1 MGDNV
6 AMDGEIKVDPQHEEA
21 QQLQQRPDSSS
32 TADEALQVG
41 PPADAST
48 TTPASPVL
56 VFLNSASG
64 GKMGP
69 KVLEKIRALIPESQ
83 LFDLQEVGQGRWKP
97 EDKLKLFQH
106 TKDTKVLIC
115 GGDGTMGW
123 ILSCIDRLRM
133 AAEPGPSVS
142 QEESFPVAM
151 MPLGTGNDLARTF
164 GWGPGFTRTMLKPK
178 FLDRVKEA
186 PAARLDR
193 WLLSVMPYEPLG
205 SEDKVKSTKIP
216 PTFSLH
222 RYASAIGDPI
232 GGGQD
237 LAGAVMNDASEHK
250 RIQSVLRM
258 GRSFSVKMSSQAKS
272 VHEDEMNRS
281 SSQGSRSLASSRH
294 GDVEGGFLGSFRAAS
309 AFGGEFKTGETAV
322 ESETSS
328 ITEAGAGGG
337 GGGAA
342 GAPSM
347 MARAS
352 SAPPALRYS
361 GGNAGGVGGGGG
373 SAGVVAMPTVGEVVD
388 VPDREEEEEASSSV
402 GSSGPSSPVAE
413 VTSKTSDG
421 KAAEGTAKKEGG
433 TAAAASAVVAAVETE
448 ETPQEGRADPT
459 AVENLSATSI
469 GGVEGGSCSGG
480 GVEETPVASEPAS
493 GSAEE
498 GKTTVGAPA
507 GQDEGRAAEETAER
521 EANVARGAAA
531 TLVAR
536 AAAKATRAGEEKTPI
551 DEGEEE
557 DGGAA
562 AADGKVKA
570 AVQTD
575 NQLRRMGPRAMP
587 SISVMQRFETWE
599 SYDAVFCNYFS
610 FGVDAIAALA
620 FHEHRQAYP
629 QLFTSRFRNQVW
641 YARKGFPAAGGI
653 PCGSQPPPPPVSKYL
668 ELRVKS
674 TPSSDWETLELDS
687 TLRGVVVLNLQ
698 SYGGGRNL
706 WGTAQPGCW
715 QKQFAKAAPD
725 DGLLEIVGITNIF
738 KLGCIMGCNKA
749 GARAHRLAQAAE
761 VELRIRSEIHMQ
773 IDGEPWKQAPAKINI
788 QHYGQSTCLRGH
800 RQ

>member
-6 AMDGEIKVDPQHEEA
+6 AMDNGELKVDPQQEEA
-21 QQLQQRPDSSS
+21 QQLQLQQQPDSSS
-32 TADEALQVG
+32 TAEEALQVG
-41 PPADAST
+41 PPADAAST

-133 AAEPGPSVS
+133 AAEPSPSVS
-142 QEESFPVAM
+142 QEENFPVAM

-164 GWGPGFTRTMLKPK
+164 GWGPGFTRAMLKPK

-205 SEDKVKSTKIP
+205 SEAKVKSTKIP

-250 RIQSVLRM
+250 RTQSVLRI

-294 GDVEGGFLGSFRAAS
+294 GDVEGGFRGSFGAAS
-309 AFGGEFKTGETAV
+309 AFGGEFKTEETAA
-322 ESETSS
+322 ESERSS
-328 ITEAGAGGG
+328 ITGAGAGAGGG
-337 GGGAA
+337 GGAA
-342 GAPSM
+342 GGPSM

-361 GGNAGGVGGGGG
+361 GGNAGGGGGGGGGGG

-402 GSSGPSSPVAE
+402 GSSSGPSSPVVE
-413 VTSKTSDG
+413 VTSKASDG

-433 TAAAASAVVAAVETE
+433 TAAAAAAVVAAVEAE
-448 ETPQEGRADPT
+448 ETPQEGGADPT
-459 AVENLSATSI
+459 AVENLGATTT
-469 GGVEGGSCSGG
+469 GGVEGGSGGGGGGGGG

-498 GKTTVGAPA
+498 GKTAVVAPA
-507 GQDEGRAAEETAER
+507 GQDEGKAAEEAAER

-531 TLVAR
+531 TVAAR
-536 AAAKATRAGEEKTPI
+536 VAAKAARAGEEKTPI
-551 DEGEEE
+551 DEEGE

-562 AADGKVKA
+562 AAAADGILEA

-575 NQLRRMGPRAMP
+575 SQPRRMGPRAMP
-587 SISVMQRFETWE
+587 SISVIQRFETWE

-610 FGVDAIAALA
+610 FGVDAIAASA

-674 TPSSDWETLELDS
+674 TPSSDWETLELDN

-706 WGTAQPGCW
+706 WGTAQPGCS

-749 GARAHRLAQAAE
+749 GARAHRLAQYPT
-761 VELRIRSEIHMQ
+761 
-773 IDGEPWKQAPAKINI
+773 DGGVAQ
-788 QHYGQSTCLRGH
+788 G
-800 RQ
+800 